1 MPIGVVLAGGQS
13 RRFGQD
19 KALFKPQDSKLTNVE
34 IAAQRF
40 KNICPLVF
48 VVTNPQNL
56 NSIRSLFQNQSQVNV
71 IKDASFCQGEGPLAG
86 ILTVGL
92 RGHQDLLITACDY
105 PYLKKEALLLLKRYP
120 NTFLQGEKSHY
131 CLAHLLL
138 KTTALRKYLAGG
150 QRSLGHYLKKENKCQ
165 PLFYKGSWPE
175 LENCNF
181 QRKNMKNKNDM
192 SNSDF
197 QKLIALV
204 LNDLTIRR
212 TLLENRESEVNQEM
226 RSLEKD
232 RELQELDNQVQ
243 AVQADFDH
251 YHEFQNPNFKIDLD
265 HYYHGMQ

>member
-1 MPIGVVLAGGQS
+1 
-13 RRFGQD
+13 
-19 KALFKPQDSKLTNVE
+19 
-34 IAAQRF
+34 
-40 KNICPLVF
+40 
-48 VVTNPQNL
+48 
-56 NSIRSLFQNQSQVNV
+56 
-71 IKDASFCQGEGPLAG
+71 
-86 ILTVGL
+86 
-92 RGHQDLLITACDY
+92 
-105 PYLKKEALLLLKRYP
+105 
-120 NTFLQGEKSHY
+120 
-131 CLAHLLL
+131 
-138 KTTALRKYLAGG
+138 
-150 QRSLGHYLKKENKCQ
+150 
-165 PLFYKGSWPE
+165 
-175 LENCNF
+175 
-181 QRKNMKNKNDM
+181 MKNKNDM